1 MRHAGQSRKGLLLA
15 LVAGAAAGAFSM
27 AIGMA
32 VVPLA
37 FMPEELTMLGLLDA
51 LFWGLLFLVFT
62 VPIAVIVGVP
72 AFSILRNRDLLN
84 PASVCTTG
92 LLAGLATIA
101 VMYGISGQS
110 IPLGFLML
118 GGFGGLVSA
127 AVCSLLIFRRSN
139 HTVDPDARKS
149 SARGSP

>member
-1 MRHAGQSRKGLLLA
+1 MVYVQHSRTRLISV
-15 LVAGAAAGAFSM
+15 LVASAAAGAFCM
-27 AIGMA
+27 AIVGFI
-32 VVPLA
+32 PN
-37 FMPEELTMLGLLDA
+37 ELTMQGVLDA
-51 LFWGLLFLVFT
+51 LLWALWFLVFT
-62 VPIAVIVGVP
+62 VPIAVLVGVP
-72 AFSILRNRDLLN
+72 AFSILRKRDLLN

-101 VMYGISGQS
+101 AMYGVSGQS

-118 GGFGGLVSA
+118 GGFGGLVAA

-149 SARGSP
+149 GARGSP